1 MHRELSQGG
10 PADAFKPSKEG
21 VDEAKVNMRGPA
33 TGSRIRRLLPVVLIL
48 AALASGCASG
58 GGSPSV
64 SPTADHSVTRRPG
77 STSSP
82 APEGATPDERFQSW
96 MNGGGGKGAY
106 SLWSSGQLGGGPP
119 AGATEKERRALFEE
133 WLTANMDVLRAAWDR
148 SQVLRAESSL
158 RQAMAVA
165 LTYHVEHGGFAGMSA
180 SWAEELDPAL
190 EFNTS
195 ETVFGEVSIRNPTP
209 ESVVLTTESGS
220 GQALCIAYDDS
231 RSEHQT
237 YGTKDAQS
245 VSECV
250 GGGWL

>member
-1 MHRELSQGG
+1 VSIFR
-10 PADAFKPSKEG
+10 
-21 VDEAKVNMRGPA
+21 PA
-33 TGSRIRRLLPVVLIL
+33 TGSRHLLTVVLFM
-48 AALASGCASG
+48 AGLASACASG
-58 GGSPSV
+58 TGSPAE
-64 SPTADHSVTRRPG
+64 SPPPHYSGTGRPA

-106 SLWSSGQLGGGPP
+106 SLWSSGELGGGPP
-119 AGATEKERRALFEE
+119 PGATKKERRALFEK
-133 WLTANMDVLRAAWDR
+133 WLAANMDVLRAAWDR

-158 RQAMAVA
+158 HEAMAVA
-165 LTYHVEHGGFAGMSA
+165 LTYHAEHGGFAGMSS

-195 ETVFGEVSIRNPTP
+195 ETVFGEVSIRNPTR

-231 RSEHQT
+231 RSEHQS
-237 YGTKDAQS
+237 YGTRDAQT
-245 VSECV
+245 VSECD